1 MNCFIVL
8 VGLLTLLVSPGYA
21 SATAIRLSTPDSHVV
36 ALVGITSHVAILVS
50 GATSTSRTLT
60 LAGGPG
66 EVVLDQRSRSW
77 LWRWRADST
86 HSDKIYTVTVR
97 DKRDG
102 AECSFSVTATMLR
115 KSAHVRRLE
124 SGIAYTG
131 IKLIEY
137 SEQPGM
143 KGRYEYR
150 VYLDDSLAAS
160 GSDRQF
166 SFAANLHGDLGK
178 EARVRIEYTAP
189 LTERPIILGEYRA
202 RLTYPPLR
210 AGGQLEV
217 YAGDDI
223 TFIAALG
230 VAPYYYVPIPSRFLL
245 VSSDGRFED
254 TALMVNYYDHPDSDP
269 YEQFQRR
276 RVRDTSEVL
285 RPGYDFVLRQ
295 SDKAREITEPAGVP
309 VLIKLTDPSTGQA
322 TSMNV
327 RIFPR
332 DPTRPLK
339 GKRFDQDE

>member
-1 MNCFIVL
+1 
-8 VGLLTLLVSPGYA
+8 
-21 SATAIRLSTPDSHVV
+21 
-36 ALVGITSHVAILVS
+36 
-50 GATSTSRTLT
+50 
-60 LAGGPG
+60 
-66 EVVLDQRSRSW
+66 
-77 LWRWRADST
+77 
-86 HSDKIYTVTVR
+86 
-97 DKRDG
+97 
-102 AECSFSVTATMLR
+102 MLR
-115 KSAHVRRLE
+115 KSAHIRRLE

-137 SEQPGM
+137 SEEPGM

-178 EARVRIEYTAP
+178 EARVRIEYTTP

-210 AGGQLEV
+210 AGGQLEF
-217 YAGDDI
+217 YAGEDI
-223 TFIAALG
+223 TFKAALG
-230 VAPYYYVPIPSRFLL
+230 VAPNYYIPIPSRFLL

-269 YEQFQRR
+269 YQQFQRR
-276 RVRDTSEVL
+276 RVRDTSGVL

-295 SDKAREITEPAGVP
+295 SDKASEVTEPAGVP
-309 VLIKLTDPSTGQA
+309 VLVKLTDPSTGQA

-332 DPTRPLK
+332 DLTRPPK
-339 GKRFDQDE
+339 SKHFDQDE